1 MYLGLSTA
9 IKGLDATN
17 FARDRAFKK
26 LSEDEQQ
33 LLVSSRKKMLVIRDP
48 LQRQDS
54 SKNTILLIE
63 VYGLSMQNRR
73 PEK

>member
-26 LSEDEQQ
+26 LSDDEQQ

-54 SKNTILLIE
+54 SKKYNPT
-63 VYGLSMQNRR
+63 Y
-73 PEK
+73 